1 MTKKKLFVLL
11 AFSCGLMQAQVG
23 INTVDPKATLHVVPT
38 KTDQSTAEGIIA
50 PNLTRGELI
59 SKDPKYTIDQ
69 RGAIVYVTTID
80 GIATTKTANILTAG
94 YYFFDGNLWQIFSSG
109 GADIP
114 AEPWRVQGSNTEA
127 TSNSEN
133 IYQTGSV
140 AIGSNSAGTY
150 KFQVTGNSN
159 ITGDSRAGSSTV
171 TGNLNVSKT
180 STLTG
185 NVGIGGAAGTQ
196 KIYITSGGTS
206 AKPVAAVKIIDGNQA
221 DGKVLSSDASGIA
234 TWQSL
239 PATASTEP
247 WQIQG
252 GTALSTSNTENIYQT
267 GSVAVGSN
275 SAGTYKLQ
283 VTGTSNIT
291 DDSRV
296 GSSTVVGNET
306 VGGTLAVTGATALS
320 NALTVSGTSSLS
332 ATNIGG
338 ALNYKPGD
346 IAPTANN
353 YLRTDESGNAT
364 WQSLP
369 ATANTEPWQIQG
381 DTALSTSNTE
391 NIYQTGSVAI
401 GSNSAGTYKLQVTG
415 TSNIT
420 DDSRVGSSTVV
431 GNETVGGTL
440 AVTGATALSNA
451 LTVSG
456 TSSLSA
462 TNIGGA
468 LNYKPGDIA
477 PTANNYLR
485 TDESGNATW
494 QSLPATANTEP
505 WQIQGDTALS
515 TSNTENIYQ
524 TGSVAIGSN
533 SAGTYKLQ
541 VTGTSN
547 ITDDSR
553 VGSSTVVGNETVGG
567 TLAVTGN
574 STLTGNVGIGA
585 AAGAQKIYITS
596 GGTSAKPVAAV
607 KIIDGNQADGKVLS
621 SDASGIATWQSLPA
635 TASTEPWQVQGGTSL
650 STSNTENIYQT
661 GSVAVGSNS
670 AGTYKFQV
678 TGTSNI
684 TGNSR
689 VGGSSTVEGN
699 ETVSGSLTVT
709 SNSRVGSSTVVAN
722 ETVGGLLAVTG
733 NSTLTGNVGIGAL
746 ATSSY
751 KLQVTGTSYVTSNS
765 YIGGNLGVG
774 TINPSQK
781 IHLVGNQYTTGL
793 SKIGGNTTIT
803 SSAQLE
809 LADSNKA
816 FLPNR
821 VALNSSTD
829 IVTVPNPV
837 EGMIVYNTNATA
849 DMPIGLSYYNGKN
862 WTRLVTRLPEST
874 INLLDLQSICT
885 STANDATQTQK
896 GAVMNVGSITIPEN
910 GSYAFAFRLY
920 GSLKTK
926 PPVANMIFYYIAL
939 LSNGVLQ
946 DTAEMDII
954 AGSNDNANFL
964 SYSVTLGATL
974 KAGDVVTFRLSHNSA
989 SNYPWALIAQPGQK
1003 RADRTSM
1010 VWWKL

>member
-252 GTALSTSNTENIYQT
+252 G
-267 GSVAVGSN
+267 
-275 SAGTYKLQ
+275 
-283 VTGTSNIT
+283 
-291 DDSRV
+291 
-296 GSSTVVGNET
+296 
-306 VGGTLAVTGATALS
+306 
-320 NALTVSGTSSLS
+320 
-332 ATNIGG
+332 
-338 ALNYKPGD
+338 
-346 IAPTANN
+346 
-353 YLRTDESGNAT
+353 
-364 WQSLP
+364 
-369 ATANTEPWQIQG
+369 
-381 DTALSTSNTE
+381 TALSTSNTE

>member
-1 MTKKKLFVLL
+1 MTKKNLFVLL

-80 GIATTKTANILTAG
+80 GIATTKTANVLTAG

-127 TSNSEN
+127 TSNSDN

-185 NVGIGGAAGTQ
+185 NVGIGAAAGAQ

-206 AKPVAAVKIIDGNQA
+206 SKPVAAVKIIDGNQA
-221 DGKVLSSDASGIA
+221 DGKVLSSDANGVA

-239 PATASTEP
+239 PT
-247 WQIQG
+247 
-252 GTALSTSNTENIYQT
+252 
-267 GSVAVGSN
+267 
-275 SAGTYKLQ
+275 
-283 VTGTSNIT
+283 
-291 DDSRV
+291 
-296 GSSTVVGNET
+296 
-306 VGGTLAVTGATALS
+306 
-320 NALTVSGTSSLS
+320 
-332 ATNIGG
+332 
-338 ALNYKPGD
+338 
-346 IAPTANN
+346 
-353 YLRTDESGNAT
+353 
-364 WQSLP
+364 
-369 ATANTEPWQIQG
+369 TANTEPWQVQG
-381 DTALSTSNTE
+381 GTALSTSNTE

-420 DDSRVGSSTVV
+420 GDSRVGSSTVV

-440 AVTGATALSNA
+440 AVTGATSLSNA

-462 TNIGGA
+462 TNIGGT

-485 TDESGNATW
+485 TDASGNATW
-494 QSLPATANTEP
+494 QSLPT
-505 WQIQGDTALS
+505 
-515 TSNTENIYQ
+515 
-524 TGSVAIGSN
+524 
-533 SAGTYKLQ
+533 
-541 VTGTSN
+541 
-547 ITDDSR
+547 
-553 VGSSTVVGNETVGG
+553 
-567 TLAVTGN
+567 
-574 STLTGNVGIGA
+574 
-585 AAGAQKIYITS
+585 
-596 GGTSAKPVAAV
+596 
-607 KIIDGNQADGKVLS
+607 
-621 SDASGIATWQSLPA
+621 
-635 TASTEPWQVQGGTSL
+635 TASTEPWQVQGGTDL
-650 STSNTENIYQT
+650 STSNTEDIYQT
-661 GSVAVGSNS
+661 GNVAIGSNS
-670 AGTYKFQV
+670 SGTYKFQV
-678 TGTSNI
+678 TGRSNI
-684 TGNSR
+684 IGNLR
-689 VGGSSTVEGN
+689 VESSTVATN
-699 ETVSGSLTVT
+699 QI
-709 SNSRVGSSTVVAN
+709 
-722 ETVGGLLAVTG
+722 VTG
-733 NSTLTGNVGIGAL
+733 SVGIG
-746 ATSSY
+746 
-751 KLQVTGTSYVTSNS
+751 TGTLTEKLN
-765 YIGGNLGVG
+765 IL
-774 TINPSQK
+774 
-781 IHLVGNQYTTGL
+781 GNQYTSGI
-793 SKIGGNTTIT
+793 SKIGGNTTTT

-821 VALNSSTD
+821 VALKSSTD
-829 IVTVPNPV
+829 VTTVPNPV
-837 EGMIVYNTNATA
+837 EGMIVYNTNATTG
-849 DMPIGLSYYNGKN
+849 MPVGLSYYNGQQWSKV
-862 WTRLVTRLPEST
+862 VTKLPESS
-874 INLLDLQSICT
+874 INLLDLQNTCT
-885 STANDATQTQK
+885 STAYIATQTQL
-896 GAVMNVGSITIPEN
+896 GAIINVGSIKIPED

-926 PPVANMIFYYIAL
+926 PPVGNMIFYYIAL
-939 LSNGVLQ
+939 LANGVLQ

-954 AGSNDNANFL
+954 PGSNDNANFL
-964 SYSVTLGATL
+964 SYSVTLGASL
-974 KAGDVVTFRLSHNSA
+974 KAGDVVTFRLSHNPA
-989 SNYPWALIAQPGQK
+989 SNFPWALIAQPGQK